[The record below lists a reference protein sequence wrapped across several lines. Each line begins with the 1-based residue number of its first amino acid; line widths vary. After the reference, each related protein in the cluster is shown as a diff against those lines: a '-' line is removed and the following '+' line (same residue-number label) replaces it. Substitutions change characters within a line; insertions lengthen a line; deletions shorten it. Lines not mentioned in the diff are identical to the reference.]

1 LTGDERK
8 NLLILRTDRIG
19 DVVLTTPM
27 ARAIKR
33 TYPSWRVT
41 FLVDEELQPLVRCC
55 PEIDDVVSI
64 SRERGGGRGSGSLL
78 SLVREIRGKRF
89 DIAVLVSPT
98 FRNALV
104 TVLAGI
110 PVRIGTRYRFW
121 SLFFNRRVPLHRL
134 PSEKHELE
142 YNFDLLEPIGV
153 VQEGEEPFLMV
164 PDDSVAKIKTILNE
178 KGESTER
185 GELVA
190 VHPGSGGS
198 SASWPPDKY
207 SSLIDLLEEIHGL
220 RVIVTGSREESS
232 LIDDISGSITSKPLR
247 LDGCLTLVELASLYR
262 ECRIVVSNSTGP
274 LHVSMAVGTP
284 VVGLYCRLE
293 TCRPTRW
300 GPYGKTPHEVLTPA
314 EEVCSPCL
322 DGKGTGECMKNI
334 AASDVMSSVLR
345 LLKDRAERKQ

>member
-1 LTGDERK
+1 MTGGEGK

-33 TYPSWRVT
+33 AHPSWRVT
-41 FLVDEELQPLVRCC
+41 FLVDEKLQSLVRCC
-55 PEIDDVVSI
+55 PEIDDVMSI
-64 SRERGGGRGSGSLL
+64 SQGRGGGTGSRSLF
-78 SLVREIRGKRF
+78 SLVRKVRGKRF
-89 DIAVLVSPT
+89 DVAVVVSPT

-104 TVLAGI
+104 AVLAGI

-121 SLFFNRRVPLHRL
+121 SLFFNRRVPLHRR

-153 VQEGEEPFLMV
+153 IHEGEEPFLLV
-164 PDDSVAKIKTILNE
+164 PDDSVVKIKSILQE

-185 GELVA
+185 GDLVA

-198 SASWPPDKY
+198 SASWPADKY
-207 SSLIDLLEEIHGL
+207 SSLIDLLEEREGL
-220 RVIVTGSREESS
+220 RVVVTGSKAEES
-232 LIDDISGSITSKPLR
+232 LIDDILGRTRSKPLR

-262 ECRIVVSNSTGP
+262 ECRAVVSNSTGP
-274 LHVSMAVGTP
+274 LHVSMAVGIP

-300 GPYGKTPHEVLTPA
+300 GPYGRTPHEVQTPG
-314 EEVCSPCL
+314 EKICSLCV
-322 DGKGTGECMKNI
+322 DGKGRGECMGDI
-334 AASDVMSSVLR
+334 AASDVMKSVLR
-345 LLKDRAERKQ
+345 LLDDGVERKP